1 MFEVIIAGALNF
13 KMAASGFVSVT
24 KEVMNMIKKI
34 QFQIAQMMLVLVWSN
49 TFQKKDMKFLLIE
62 FDKPIKF

>member
-1 MFEVIIAGALNF
+1 
-13 KMAASGFVSVT
+13 MAASGFVSVT